1 MEATRATIA
10 NNFFIAFVFK
20 GYYLILFSLFI
31 SAAKIALFLMPT
43 KKYSCKNRASNFI
56 VIFAAL

>member
-43 KKYSCKNRASNFI
+43 KK
-56 VIFAAL
+56 